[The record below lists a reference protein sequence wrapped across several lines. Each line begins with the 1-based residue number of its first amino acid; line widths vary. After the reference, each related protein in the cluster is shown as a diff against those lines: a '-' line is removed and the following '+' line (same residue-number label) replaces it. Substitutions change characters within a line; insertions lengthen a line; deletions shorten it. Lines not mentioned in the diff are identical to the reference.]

1 MNLKTMETST
11 KKSYKAL
18 EKKALIPIKFY
29 ITPLQYEK
37 FASKVQN
44 SNLTISSYIRKK
56 IGLEP
61 K

>member
-1 MNLKTMETST
+1 METSA
-11 KKSYKAL
+11 KKSYKDP

-29 ITPLQYEK
+29 ITQLQYEK
-37 FASKVQN
+37 FSSKVEN

>member
-1 MNLKTMETST
+1 MGTST
-11 KKSYKAL
+11 KKSYKAP